1 MNFNPPKEKRHQMT
15 LVSYVKNM
23 VIGEDKCEL
32 KQTIEHI
39 KNLEKFKGLICK
51 NKGKSQI
58 NSMENKSMKQN
69 DSSLKSSVIDV
80 EEVIEGHLAKM
91 NVVFSF
97 EETQHRQN
105 QEVLPSSFFKKKLDT
120 FWVLDL
126 GATHHV
132 TWNPNI
138 ISRFKPIIAT
148 PMITT

>member
-1 MNFNPPKEKRHQMT
+1 
-15 LVSYVKNM
+15 
-23 VIGEDKCEL
+23 
-32 KQTIEHI
+32 
-39 KNLEKFKGLICK
+39 
-51 NKGKSQI
+51 
-58 NSMENKSMKQN
+58 MKQN
-69 DSSLKSSVIDV
+69 DSSSKSSVIDV

-97 EETQHRQN
+97 KETQHRQN
-105 QEVLPSSFFKKKLDT
+105 QEVLPSSFFFLKLDT